1 MFCKR
6 AQQQPRNMFLLLC
19 IVFYWHTFSNG
30 PHKVAILDRTPVCA
44 TPPLQATW
52 HHEEK
57 RAQTDLVCLCA
68 CLICLSTRNTATCFT
83 NASGNLLR
91 RATPTPA
98 CLRSL
103 AHSLTLSL
111 SAPACTVSIY
121 APLHAHSAAA
131 LLLLLLLLPPTTH
144 NERSNFSFFVFVFI
158 SLLGHFAVTCTRV
171 GAQQRGAPVDTHT
184 HTHIKLYVGTFCCC
198 CCCCCGVGL
207 TRYANSFYAFSH
219 CLCVYFIIRRKL
231 LAIER
236 V

>member
-83 NASGNLLR
+83 NASGNMLR

-98 CLRSL
+98 CVHSL
-103 AHSLTLSL
+103 AHSLSPSQHQPVPFPFMPPCTL
-111 SAPACTVSIY
+111 T
-121 APLHAHSAAA
+121 
-131 LLLLLLLLPPTTH
+131 LLLL
-144 NERSNFSFFVFVFI
+144 
-158 SLLGHFAVTCTRV
+158 
-171 GAQQRGAPVDTHT
+171 
-184 HTHIKLYVGTFCCC
+184 YFCCC
-198 CCCCCGVGL
+198 CCCLPQLTMNAAIFRFRFHFAAWTLCCHMHARWG
-207 TRYANSFYAFSH
+207 AAE
-219 CLCVYFIIRRKL
+219 RR
-231 LAIER
+231 AC
-236 V
+236 

>member
-83 NASGNLLR
+83 NASGNMLR

-131 LLLLLLLLPPTTH
+131 LLLLLLLLLPPTTH
-144 NERSNFSFFVFVFI
+144 NERSNFSFSFSFRCLDT
-158 SLLGHFAVTCTRV
+158 LLSHARALGRSREARLLTH
-171 GAQQRGAPVDTHT
+171 THT
-184 HTHIKLYVGTFCCC
+184 HTHIKLYVGTF